1 MRKLI
6 KLIVVLLSTIVI
18 LAGCNTNKS
27 QSSTEVSISEESS
40 TSSASSASEKISQE
54 TSQTNYTDPQKVLD
68 AFVNAVNTNNIQLI
82 DKLINP
88 SINFDKTDRC
98 DYLTK
103 VKIKNYNFTVISEE
117 AQQAVY
123 SVVFDVSE
131 TGDTLLKK
139 GQNSYIVN
147 IGTPPYYT
155 EGLYI
160 LSINRA
166 ENYTPMQQLYKDAVV
181 NQIFGL
187 RFLNI
192 TDPFLDASDIDIK
205 QLTEFIVSYAA
216 PKLTNGTEQGFTQ
229 EEMNAAARAYFGID
243 ILDAKSTIYYND
255 ATQRYMI
262 LGRGGSF
269 LNERVVSINKN
280 ESSGLA
286 YVYIEEYKDPL
297 QLQINHIIKY
307 TLQKKSNGIYQ
318 FISAET
324 VSTVE

>member
-6 KLIVVLLSTIVI
+6 KLMIVLLSAVVI
-18 LAGCNTNKS
+18 LAGCNINKGRTSTALS
-27 QSSTEVSISEESS
+27 QSEESS
-40 TSSASSASEKISQE
+40 TSSSASEYIVQE
-54 TSQTNYTDPQKVLD
+54 TSQTSYTAPQKVLD
-68 AFVNAVNTNNIQLI
+68 TFVNAINSNNTLLI
-82 DKLINP
+82 DKLVNP
-88 SINFDKTDRC
+88 AINFDKKDRC

-103 VKIKNYNFTVISEE
+103 VKIKYYSFTVMNEE

-139 GQNSYIVN
+139 GQNNYIVN

-155 EGLYI
+155 EGLYV
-160 LSINRA
+160 LSINPA
-166 ENYTPMQQLYKDAVV
+166 ENYMPMQQLYKDAVV

-216 PKLTNGTEQGFTQ
+216 PKLTNSTEQGFTQ
-229 EEMNAAARAYFGID
+229 EEMNAAAKAYFGID
-243 ILDAKSTIYYND
+243 VLDAKSTIYYND
-255 ATQRYMI
+255 DTQRYMI

-269 LNERVVSINKN
+269 LNERVVSIDKN
-280 ESSGLA
+280 ESNGFA

-297 QLQINHIIKY
+297 QLQINNIIKY

-318 FISAET
+318 FISAEI
-324 VSTVE
+324 VSKVE